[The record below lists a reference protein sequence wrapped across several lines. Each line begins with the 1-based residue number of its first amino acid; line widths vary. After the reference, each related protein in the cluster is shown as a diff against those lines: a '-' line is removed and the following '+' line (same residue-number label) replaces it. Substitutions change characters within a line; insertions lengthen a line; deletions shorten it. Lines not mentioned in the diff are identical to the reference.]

1 MKKKLLIHNGNISI
15 GGQEKMLMEFLN
27 ILDSKKYE
35 ILLLIEENN
44 GKRNDYIDRIP
55 KWIDYKFLTTEEFMN
70 KIEKYQSSKNF
81 LEKLYYS
88 HLLKLK
94 KKISLKELKK
104 YLNFSDIIIDYDMG
118 LLRNLH
124 KINLQNKKIIGW
136 SHAGSGELLRK
147 KQKRE
152 NVNKYDCIVTINETM
167 KNGYL
172 KNYNNKEVVKIYN
185 FLDFDLIEKK
195 AEEKLEK
202 DYGKYIISVGSLTEN
217 KNHKLLINAFK
228 ILKDKYKVSEKLL
241 IAGEGRKRENLEK
254 QIREL
259 NLENDVLLLGQKEN
273 PYKYIKN
280 SELYILPSKSEGFSL
295 TLVEAMYLQKMI
307 ISTHNNGSEELVK
320 ENKYG
325 VLIENNADK
334 MAEKINYYLENKD
347 ERKKYEELGYERA
360 KDFSKENGKKVI
372 EEFIDRLW
380 KFI

>member
-1 MKKKLLIHNGNISI
+1 MRKKLLIHNGNISI

-35 ILLLIEENN
+35 VLLLIEENN
-44 GKRNDYIDRIP
+44 GERNDYLDRIP
-55 KWIDYKFLTTEEFMN
+55 KWVDCKFLTTEEFMN
-70 KIEKYQSSKNF
+70 KIEKYQGSKNF
-81 LEKLYYS
+81 LGKLYYS

-167 KNGYL
+167 KEGYL

-185 FLDFDLIEKK
+185 FLDFDLINKK
-195 AEEKLEK
+195 SEEKMEE
-202 DYGKYIISVGSLTEN
+202 DYGKYIISIGSLTKN
-217 KNHKLLINAFK
+217 KNHELLINAFK

-241 IAGEGRKRENLEK
+241 IVGEGKERENLEK

-259 NLENDVLLLGQKEN
+259 NLGNAILLLGQKEN

-280 SELYILPSKSEGFSL
+280 SLLYTLSSKSEGFSL
-295 TLVEAMYLQKMI
+295 TLVEAMYLQKMV
-307 ISTHNNGSEELVK
+307 ISTNNNGSKELL
-320 ENKYG
+320 ENNKYG
-325 VLIENNADK
+325 VLIENDADEI
-334 MAEKINYYLENKD
+334 AEKINYYLKNED
-347 ERKKYEELGYERA
+347 ERKKYEELGYERT
-360 KDFSKENGKKVI
+360 KNFGKEKGKQII
-372 EEFIDRLW
+372 EEFIDRL
-380 KFI
+380 

>member
-27 ILDSKKYE
+27 ILNSKKYE

-81 LEKLYYS
+81 LKKLYYS

-94 KKISLKELKK
+94 KKISLKELRK

-217 KNHKLLINAFK
+217 KNHKLLINVFK

-241 IAGEGRKRENLEK
+241 IAGEGKERENLEK

-280 SELYILPSKSEGFSL
+280 SELYILPSKSEGLPL
-295 TLVEAMYLQKMI
+295 TLLEAMRLRKMVI
-307 ISTHNNGSEELVK
+307 CIKNDGTNEVLEDR
-320 ENKYG
+320 KYG
-325 VLIENNADK
+325 EFILENETEK
-334 MAEKINYYLENKD
+334 IAEKINYYLENKN

-372 EEFIDRLW
+372 EEFIDRL
-380 KFI
+380 

>member
-1 MKKKLLIHNGNISI
+1 MRKRLLIHNGNISI

-55 KWIDYKFLTTEEFMN
+55 RWVDYKFLTTEEFMN
-70 KIEKYQSSKNF
+70 KIEKYQGSKNF
-81 LEKLYYS
+81 LKKLYYS

-94 KKISLKELKK
+94 KKISLKELRK

-136 SHAGSGELLRK
+136 SHAGSGELLKK

-172 KNYNNKEVVKIYN
+172 KNYNNKEIVKIYN

-228 ILKDKYKVSEKLL
+228 ILKEKYKISEKLL
-241 IAGEGRKRENLEK
+241 IAGEGKERENLEK
-254 QIREL
+254 QIKEL
-259 NLENDVLLLGQKEN
+259 NLGNDVLLLGQKEN

-280 SELYILPSKSEGFSL
+280 SELYILPSKAEGLPL
-295 TLVEAMYLQKMI
+295 TLLEAMRLRKMVI
-307 ISTHNNGSEELVK
+307 CIKNNGTNEVLEDRKYGEFIL
-320 ENKYG
+320 ENKTEK
-325 VLIENNADK
+325 I
-334 MAEKINYYLENKD
+334 AEKINYYLENKN

-372 EEFIDRLW
+372 EEFIDRL
-380 KFI
+380 

>member
-55 KWIDYKFLTTEEFMN
+55 KWVDYKFLTTEEFMN

-241 IAGEGRKRENLEK
+241 IAGEGRERENLEK

-280 SELYILPSKSEGFSL
+280 SELYVISSKDESFSL
-295 TLVEAMYLQKMI
+295 TLVEAMFLKKLV
-307 ISTHNNGSEELVK
+307 ISVKSNGPIEILK
-320 ENKYG
+320 NNKYG
-325 VLIENNADK
+325 VLVENNADE

-372 EEFIDRLW
+372 EEFINRL
-380 KFI
+380 

>member
-1 MKKKLLIHNGNISI
+1 MRKKLLIHNGNISI

-70 KIEKYQSSKNF
+70 KIEKYQGSKNF
-81 LEKLYYS
+81 LKKLYYS

-94 KKISLKELKK
+94 KKISLKELRK

-136 SHAGSGELLRK
+136 SHAGSGELLKK

-172 KNYNNKEVVKIYN
+172 KNYNNKEIVKIYN

-217 KNHKLLINAFK
+217 KNHKLLINVFK

-241 IAGEGRKRENLEK
+241 IAGEGKERENLEK

-259 NLENDVLLLGQKEN
+259 NLGNDVLLLGQKEN

-280 SELYILPSKSEGFSL
+280 SELYILPSKAEGLPL
-295 TLVEAMYLQKMI
+295 TLLEAMRLRKMVI
-307 ISTHNNGSEELVK
+307 CIKNNGTNEVLEDRKYGEFIL
-320 ENKYG
+320 ENKTEK
-325 VLIENNADK
+325 I
-334 MAEKINYYLENKD
+334 AEKINYYLENKN

-372 EEFIDRLW
+372 EEFIDRL
-380 KFI
+380 

>member
-1 MKKKLLIHNGNISI
+1 MRKKLLIHNGNISI

-35 ILLLIEENN
+35 VLLLIEENN
-44 GKRNDYIDRIP
+44 GERNDYLDRIP
-55 KWIDYKFLTTEEFMN
+55 KWVDYKFLTTEEFMN
-70 KIEKYQSSKNF
+70 KIEKYQGSKNF
-81 LEKLYYS
+81 LGKLYYS

-124 KINLQNKKIIGW
+124 KINLKNKKIIGW

-167 KNGYL
+167 KEGYL

-185 FLDFDLIEKK
+185 FLDFDLINKK
-195 AEEKLEK
+195 SEEKMEE
-202 DYGKYIISVGSLTEN
+202 DYGKYIISIGSLTKN
-217 KNHKLLINAFK
+217 KNHELLINAFK

-241 IAGEGRKRENLEK
+241 IVGEGKERENLEK

-259 NLENDVLLLGQKEN
+259 NLGNDILLLGQKEN

-280 SELYILPSKSEGFSL
+280 SLLYTLSSKSEGFSL
-295 TLVEAMYLQKMI
+295 TLVEAMYLQKMV
-307 ISTHNNGSEELVK
+307 ISTNNNGSKELL
-320 ENKYG
+320 ENNKYG
-325 VLIENNADK
+325 VLIENDADEI
-334 MAEKINYYLENKD
+334 AEKINYYLKNED
-347 ERKKYEELGYERA
+347 ERKKYEELGYERT
-360 KDFSKENGKKVI
+360 KNFGKENGKKVI
-372 EEFIDRLW
+372 EEFIDRL
-380 KFI
+380 

>member
-1 MKKKLLIHNGNISI
+1 MRKKLLIHNGNISI

-44 GKRNDYIDRIP
+44 GKRNDYIDGIP

-217 KNHKLLINAFK
+217 KNHKLLINVFK

-241 IAGEGRKRENLEK
+241 IAGEGKERENLEK

-334 MAEKINYYLENKD
+334 MAEKINYYLKNRD

-372 EEFIDRLW
+372 EEFIDRL
-380 KFI
+380 

>member
-1 MKKKLLIHNGNISI
+1 MRKKLLIHNGNISI

-70 KIEKYQSSKNF
+70 KIEKYQGSKNF
-81 LEKLYYS
+81 LKKLYYS

-94 KKISLKELKK
+94 KKISLKELRK

-136 SHAGSGELLRK
+136 SHAGSGELLKK

-172 KNYNNKEVVKIYN
+172 KNYNNKEIVKIYN

-228 ILKDKYKVSEKLL
+228 ILKNKYKVSEKLL
-241 IAGEGRKRENLEK
+241 IAGEGRERENLEK

-334 MAEKINYYLENKD
+334 MAEKINYYLKNRD

-372 EEFIDRLW
+372 EEFIDRL
-380 KFI
+380 

>member
-1 MKKKLLIHNGNISI
+1 MRKRLLIHNGNISI

-70 KIEKYQSSKNF
+70 KIEKYQGSKNF
-81 LEKLYYS
+81 LKKLYYS

-94 KKISLKELKK
+94 KKISLKELRK

-136 SHAGSGELLRK
+136 SHAGSGELLKK

-172 KNYNNKEVVKIYN
+172 KNYNNKEIVKIYN

-241 IAGEGRKRENLEK
+241 IAGEGKERENLEK

-280 SELYILPSKSEGFSL
+280 SELYVISSKDESFSL
-295 TLVEAMYLQKMI
+295 TLVEAMFLKKLV
-307 ISTHNNGSEELVK
+307 ISVKSNGPIEILK
-320 ENKYG
+320 NKKYG
-325 VLIENNADK
+325 VLVENNADE

>member
-1 MKKKLLIHNGNISI
+1 MRKKLLIHNGNISI

-35 ILLLIEENN
+35 VLLLIEENN
-44 GKRNDYIDRIP
+44 GKRNDYINRIP
-55 KWIDYKFLTTEEFMN
+55 RWVDYKFLTTEEFMN
-70 KIEKYQSSKNF
+70 KIEKYQGSKNF
-81 LEKLYYS
+81 LKKLYYS

-94 KKISLKELKK
+94 KKTALKELKK

-124 KINLQNKKIIGW
+124 KINLKNKKIIGW

-167 KNGYL
+167 KQGYL

-185 FLDFDLIEKK
+185 FLDFDLINKK

-217 KNHKLLINAFK
+217 KNHKFLIDVFK
-228 ILKDKYKVSEKLL
+228 VLKEKYKISEKLL
-241 IAGEGRKRENLEK
+241 ILGDGKEKENLEK
-254 QIREL
+254 QAKEL
-259 NLENDVLLLGQKEN
+259 NLSSDVLLLGQKKN

-280 SELYILPSKSEGFSL
+280 SELYILSSKSEGLPL
-295 TLVEAMYLQKMI
+295 TLLEAMNLKKMI
-307 ISTHNNGSEELVK
+307 ICTQNNGTK
-320 ENKYG
+320 E
-325 VLIENNADK
+325 VLKNGSCGKFIDENNINKA
-334 MAEKINYYLENKD
+334 AEKINYYLKNKD
-347 ERKKYEELGYERA
+347 ERKKYEELGCERA
-360 KDFSKENGKKVI
+360 KEFSKENGKKII
-372 EEFIDRLW
+372 EEFIDRL
-380 KFI
+380 

>member
-1 MKKKLLIHNGNISI
+1 MRKKLLIHNGNISI

-70 KIEKYQSSKNF
+70 KIEKYQGSKNF
-81 LEKLYYS
+81 LKKLYYS

-167 KNGYL
+167 KEGYL
-172 KNYNNKEVVKIYN
+172 KNYNNKEIVKIYN

-241 IAGEGRKRENLEK
+241 IAGEGKERENLEK

-280 SELYILPSKSEGFSL
+280 SELYVISSKDESFSL
-295 TLVEAMYLQKMI
+295 TLVEAMFLKKLV
-307 ISTHNNGSEELVK
+307 ISVKSNGPIEILK
-320 ENKYG
+320 NNKYG
-325 VLIENNADK
+325 VLVENNADE

-372 EEFIDRLW
+372 EEFIDRL
-380 KFI
+380 

>member
-1 MKKKLLIHNGNISI
+1 MRKKLLIHNGNISI

-27 ILDSKKYE
+27 ILNSKKYE

-167 KNGYL
+167 KNAYL
-172 KNYNNKEVVKIYN
+172 KNYNNKEIVKIYN

-228 ILKDKYKVSEKLL
+228 ILKEKYKISEKLL
-241 IAGEGRKRENLEK
+241 IAGEGKERENLEK
-254 QIREL
+254 QIKEL
-259 NLENDVLLLGQKEN
+259 NLGNDVLLLGQKEN

-280 SELYILPSKSEGFSL
+280 SELYILPSKAEGFSL
-295 TLVEAMYLQKMI
+295 TLVEAMCLKKMI
-307 ISTHNNGSEELVK
+307 VSTHNNGSEELVR

-325 VLIENNADK
+325 VLVENNANE
-334 MAEKINYYLENKD
+334 MAEKINYYLENKN

-372 EEFIDRLW
+372 EEFIDRL
-380 KFI
+380 

>member
-1 MKKKLLIHNGNISI
+1 MRKKLLIHNGNISI

-70 KIEKYQSSKNF
+70 KIEKYQGSKNF
-81 LEKLYYS
+81 LKKLYYS

-94 KKISLKELKK
+94 KKISLKELRK

-136 SHAGSGELLRK
+136 SHAGSGELLKK

-172 KNYNNKEVVKIYN
+172 KNYNNKEIVKIYN

-217 KNHKLLINAFK
+217 KNHKLLINVFK

-241 IAGEGRKRENLEK
+241 IAGEGKERENLEK
-254 QIREL
+254 QIKEL
-259 NLENDVLLLGQKEN
+259 NLGNDVLLLGQKEN

-280 SELYILPSKSEGFSL
+280 SELYILPSKAEGLPL
-295 TLVEAMYLQKMI
+295 TLLEAMRLRKMVI
-307 ISTHNNGSEELVK
+307 CIKNNGTNEVLEDRKYGEFIL
-320 ENKYG
+320 ENKTEK
-325 VLIENNADK
+325 I
-334 MAEKINYYLENKD
+334 AEKINYYLENKN

-372 EEFIDRLW
+372 EEFIDRL
-380 KFI
+380 

>member
-1 MKKKLLIHNGNISI
+1 
-15 GGQEKMLMEFLN
+15 MEFLN

-228 ILKDKYKVSEKLL
+228 ILKEKYKISEKLL
-241 IAGEGRKRENLEK
+241 IAGEGKERENLEK
-254 QIREL
+254 QIKEL
-259 NLENDVLLLGQKEN
+259 NLGNDVLLLGQKEN

-280 SELYILPSKSEGFSL
+280 SELYILPSKAEGFSL
-295 TLVEAMYLQKMI
+295 TLVEAMCLKKMI
-307 ISTHNNGSEELVK
+307 VSTHNNGSEELVR

-325 VLIENNADK
+325 VLVENNANE
-334 MAEKINYYLENKD
+334 MAEKINYYLENKN
-347 ERKKYEELGYERA
+347 ERKKYEELGYEIA

-372 EEFIDRLW
+372 EEFIDRL
-380 KFI
+380 

>member
-35 ILLLIEENN
+35 VLLLIEENN
-44 GKRNDYIDRIP
+44 GERNDYLDRIP
-55 KWIDYKFLTTEEFMN
+55 KWVDYKFLTTEEFMN
-70 KIEKYQSSKNF
+70 KIEKYQGSKNF
-81 LEKLYYS
+81 LGKLYYS

-152 NVNKYDCIVTINETM
+152 NVNRYNCIVTINETM

-172 KNYNNKEVVKIYN
+172 KNYNNKEIVKIYN

-228 ILKDKYKVSEKLL
+228 ILKEKYKIFEKLL
-241 IAGEGRKRENLEK
+241 IAGEGKERENLEK
-254 QIREL
+254 QIKEL
-259 NLENDVLLLGQKEN
+259 NLGNDVLLLGQKEN

-280 SELYILPSKSEGFSL
+280 SELYILPSKAEGLPL
-295 TLVEAMYLQKMI
+295 TLLEAMKLGKMVI
-307 ISTHNNGSEELVK
+307 CIKNNGTNEVL
-320 ENKYG
+320 ENGKFG
-325 VLIENNADK
+325 EFMLEDDIDK
-334 MAEKINYYLENKD
+334 IAEKINYYLKNKD
-347 ERKKYEELGYERA
+347 ERKKYEELGYDRA
-360 KDFSKENGKKVI
+360 KDFGKENGKKVI
-372 EEFIDRLW
+372 EEFIDRL
-380 KFI
+380 

>member
-1 MKKKLLIHNGNISI
+1 MRKKLLIHNGNISI

-35 ILLLIEENN
+35 VLLLIEENN
-44 GKRNDYIDRIP
+44 GERNDYLDRIP
-55 KWIDYKFLTTEEFMN
+55 KWVDCKFLTTEEFMN
-70 KIEKYQSSKNF
+70 KIEKYQGSKNF
-81 LEKLYYS
+81 LGKLYYS

-136 SHAGSGELLRK
+136 SHAGNGELLRK

-167 KNGYL
+167 KEGYL

-185 FLDFDLIEKK
+185 FLDFDLINKK
-195 AEEKLEK
+195 SEEKMEE
-202 DYGKYIISVGSLTEN
+202 DYGKYIISIGSLTKN
-217 KNHKLLINAFK
+217 KNHELLINAFK

-241 IAGEGRKRENLEK
+241 IVGEGKERENLEK

-259 NLENDVLLLGQKEN
+259 NLGNDILLLGQKEN

-280 SELYILPSKSEGFSL
+280 SELYVLSSKNESFSL
-295 TLVEAMYLQKMI
+295 TLVEAMFLKKLV
-307 ISTHNNGSEELVK
+307 ISVKSNGPIEILEN
-320 ENKYG
+320 NKYG
-325 VLIENNADK
+325 VLIENDADEI
-334 MAEKINYYLENKD
+334 AEKINYYLRNED
-347 ERKKYEELGYERA
+347 ERKKYEELGYERT
-360 KDFSKENGKKVI
+360 KDFGKEKGKQII
-372 EEFIDRLW
+372 EEFIDRL
-380 KFI
+380 

>member
-70 KIEKYQSSKNF
+70 KIEKYQGSKNF
-81 LEKLYYS
+81 LKKLYYS

-94 KKISLKELKK
+94 KKISLKELRK

-241 IAGEGRKRENLEK
+241 IAGEGRERENLEK

-280 SELYILPSKSEGFSL
+280 SELYVISSKDESFSL
-295 TLVEAMYLQKMI
+295 TLVEAMFLKKLV
-307 ISTHNNGSEELVK
+307 ISVKSNGPIEILK
-320 ENKYG
+320 NNKYG
-325 VLIENNADK
+325 VLVENNANE
-334 MAEKINYYLENKD
+334 MAEKINYYLENKN
-347 ERKKYEELGYERA
+347 ERKKYEELGYEKA

-372 EEFIDRLW
+372 EEFIDRL
-380 KFI
+380 

>member
-55 KWIDYKFLTTEEFMN
+55 KWVDYKFLTTEEFMN

-241 IAGEGRKRENLEK
+241 IAGEGRERENLEK

-280 SELYILPSKSEGFSL
+280 SELYVISSKDESFSL
-295 TLVEAMYLQKMI
+295 TLVEAMFLKKLV
-307 ISTHNNGSEELVK
+307 ISVKSNGPIEILK
-320 ENKYG
+320 NNKYG
-325 VLIENNADK
+325 VLVENNANE
-334 MAEKINYYLENKD
+334 MAEKINYYLENKN

-372 EEFIDRLW
+372 EEFIDRL
-380 KFI
+380 

>member
-1 MKKKLLIHNGNISI
+1 MRKKLLVHNGNISI

-70 KIEKYQSSKNF
+70 KIEKYQGSKNF
-81 LEKLYYS
+81 LKKLYYS

-94 KKISLKELKK
+94 KKISLKELRK

-136 SHAGSGELLRK
+136 SHAGSGELLKK

-172 KNYNNKEVVKIYN
+172 KNYNNKEIVKIYN

-228 ILKDKYKVSEKLL
+228 ILKEKYKISEKLL
-241 IAGEGRKRENLEK
+241 IAGEGKERENLEK
-254 QIREL
+254 QIKEL
-259 NLENDVLLLGQKEN
+259 NLGNDVLLLGQKEN

-280 SELYILPSKSEGFSL
+280 SELYILPSKAEGFSL
-295 TLVEAMYLQKMI
+295 TLVEAMCLKKMI
-307 ISTHNNGSEELVK
+307 VSTHNNGSEELVR

-325 VLIENNADK
+325 VLVENNANE
-334 MAEKINYYLENKD
+334 MAEKINYYLENKN

-372 EEFIDRLW
+372 EEFIDRL
-380 KFI
+380 

>member
-1 MKKKLLIHNGNISI
+1 MRKKLLIHNGNISI

-27 ILDSKKYE
+27 ILNSKKYE

-136 SHAGSGELLRK
+136 SHAGSGELLKK

-172 KNYNNKEVVKIYN
+172 KNYNNKEIVKIYN

-228 ILKDKYKVSEKLL
+228 ILKEKYKISEKLL
-241 IAGEGRKRENLEK
+241 IAGEGKERENLEK
-254 QIREL
+254 QIKEL
-259 NLENDVLLLGQKEN
+259 NLGNDVLLLGQKEN

-280 SELYILPSKSEGFSL
+280 SELYILPSKAEGFSL
-295 TLVEAMYLQKMI
+295 TLVEAMCLKKMI
-307 ISTHNNGSEELVK
+307 VSTHNNGSEELVR

-325 VLIENNADK
+325 VLVENNANE
-334 MAEKINYYLENKD
+334 MAEKINYYLENKN

-372 EEFIDRLW
+372 EEFIDRL
-380 KFI
+380 

>member
-1 MKKKLLIHNGNISI
+1 MRKKLLIHNGNISI

-70 KIEKYQSSKNF
+70 KIEKYQGSKNF

-228 ILKDKYKVSEKLL
+228 ILKNKYKVSEKLL
-241 IAGEGRKRENLEK
+241 IAGEGRERENLEK

-280 SELYILPSKSEGFSL
+280 SELYILPSKSEGLPL
-295 TLVEAMYLQKMI
+295 TLLEAMRLRKMVI
-307 ISTHNNGSEELVK
+307 CIKNNGTNEVLEDR
-320 ENKYG
+320 KYG
-325 VLIENNADK
+325 EFILENETEK
-334 MAEKINYYLENKD
+334 IAEKINYYLKNRD

-360 KDFSKENGKKVI
+360 KEFSKENGKKII
-372 EEFIDRLW
+372 EEFIDRL
-380 KFI
+380 

>member
-55 KWIDYKFLTTEEFMN
+55 KWVDYKFLTTEEFMN

-172 KNYNNKEVVKIYN
+172 KNYNNKEVIKISN

-241 IAGEGRKRENLEK
+241 IAGEGRERENLEK

-280 SELYILPSKSEGFSL
+280 SELYVISSKDESFSL
-295 TLVEAMYLQKMI
+295 TLVEAMFLKKLV
-307 ISTHNNGSEELVK
+307 ISVKSNGPIEILK
-320 ENKYG
+320 NNKYG
-325 VLIENNADK
+325 VLVENNANE
-334 MAEKINYYLENKD
+334 MAEKINYYLENKN

-372 EEFIDRLW
+372 EEFIDRL
-380 KFI
+380 

>member
-124 KINLQNKKIIGW
+124 RINLQNKKIIGW
-136 SHAGSGELLRK
+136 SHAGSGELLKK

-172 KNYNNKEVVKIYN
+172 KNYNNKEIVKIYN

-217 KNHKLLINAFK
+217 KNHKLLINTFK
-228 ILKDKYKVSEKLL
+228 ILKEKYRISEKLL
-241 IAGEGRKRENLEK
+241 IAGEGKERENLEK
-254 QIREL
+254 QIKEL
-259 NLENDVLLLGQKEN
+259 NLGNDVLLLGQKEN

-280 SELYILPSKSEGFSL
+280 SELYILPSKAEGLPL
-295 TLVEAMYLQKMI
+295 TLLEAMRLRKMVI
-307 ISTHNNGSEELVK
+307 CIKNNGTNEVL
-320 ENKYG
+320 ENGKFG
-325 VLIENNADK
+325 EFMLEDDIDK
-334 MAEKINYYLENKD
+334 TAEKINYYLKNKN

-372 EEFIDRLW
+372 EEFIDRL
-380 KFI
+380 

>member
-1 MKKKLLIHNGNISI
+1 MRKKLLIHNGNISI

-70 KIEKYQSSKNF
+70 KIEKYQGSKNF

-136 SHAGSGELLRK
+136 SHAGSGELLKK

-172 KNYNNKEVVKIYN
+172 KNYNNKEIVKIYN

-228 ILKDKYKVSEKLL
+228 ILKEKYKISEKLL
-241 IAGEGRKRENLEK
+241 IAGEGKERENLEK
-254 QIREL
+254 QIKEL
-259 NLENDVLLLGQKEN
+259 NLGNDVLLLGQKEN

-280 SELYILPSKSEGFSL
+280 SELYILPSKAEGFSL
-295 TLVEAMYLQKMI
+295 TLVEAMCLKKMI
-307 ISTHNNGSEELVK
+307 VSTHNNGSEELVR

-325 VLIENNADK
+325 VLVENNANE
-334 MAEKINYYLENKD
+334 MAEKINYYLENKN

-372 EEFIDRLW
+372 EEFIDRL
-380 KFI
+380 

>member
-55 KWIDYKFLTTEEFMN
+55 KWVDYKFLTTEEFMN

-241 IAGEGRKRENLEK
+241 IAGEGRERENLEK

-280 SELYILPSKSEGFSL
+280 SELYVISSKDESFSL
-295 TLVEAMYLQKMI
+295 TLVEAMFLKKLV
-307 ISTHNNGSEELVK
+307 ISVKSNGPIEILK
-320 ENKYG
+320 NNKYG
-325 VLIENNADK
+325 VLVENNADE

>member
-1 MKKKLLIHNGNISI
+1 MRKKLLIHNGNISI

-241 IAGEGRKRENLEK
+241 IAGEGKERENLEK

-280 SELYILPSKSEGFSL
+280 SELYVISSKDESFSL
-295 TLVEAMYLQKMI
+295 TLVEAMFKKKLV
-307 ISTHNNGSEELVK
+307 ISVKSNGPIEILK
-320 ENKYG
+320 NNKYG
-325 VLIENNADK
+325 VLVENNADE

-372 EEFIDRLW
+372 EEFIDRL
-380 KFI
+380 

>member
-124 KINLQNKKIIGW
+124 RINLQNKKIIGW

-185 FLDFDLIEKK
+185 FLDFDLIEK
-195 AEEKLEK
+195 
-202 DYGKYIISVGSLTEN
+202 GSVT
-217 KNHKLLINAFK
+217 
-228 ILKDKYKVSEKLL
+228 
-241 IAGEGRKRENLEK
+241 
-254 QIREL
+254 
-259 NLENDVLLLGQKEN
+259 
-273 PYKYIKN
+273 
-280 SELYILPSKSEGFSL
+280 
-295 TLVEAMYLQKMI
+295 T
-307 ISTHNNGSEELVK
+307 NG
-320 ENKYG
+320 
-325 VLIENNADK
+325 
-334 MAEKINYYLENKD
+334 
-347 ERKKYEELGYERA
+347 
-360 KDFSKENGKKVI
+360 
-372 EEFIDRLW
+372 
-380 KFI
+380 

>member
-1 MKKKLLIHNGNISI
+1 MRKKLLIHNGNISI

-55 KWIDYKFLTTEEFMN
+55 KWVDYKFLTTEEFMN

-241 IAGEGRKRENLEK
+241 IAGEGKERENLEK

-280 SELYILPSKSEGFSL
+280 SELYVISSKDESFSL
-295 TLVEAMYLQKMI
+295 TLVEAMFLKKLV
-307 ISTHNNGSEELVK
+307 ISVKSNGPIEILK
-320 ENKYG
+320 NNKYG
-325 VLIENNADK
+325 VLVENNANE

-372 EEFIDRLW
+372 EEFIDRL
-380 KFI
+380 

>member
-1 MKKKLLIHNGNISI
+1 MRKKLLIHNGNISI

-27 ILDSKKYE
+27 VLDSKKYE

-70 KIEKYQSSKNF
+70 KIEKYQGSKNF

-124 KINLQNKKIIGW
+124 RINLQNKKIIGW

-241 IAGEGRKRENLEK
+241 IAGEGKERENLEK

-280 SELYILPSKSEGFSL
+280 SELYVISSKDESFSL
-295 TLVEAMYLQKMI
+295 TLVEAMFLKKLV
-307 ISTHNNGSEELVK
+307 ISVKSNGPIEILK
-320 ENKYG
+320 NNKYG
-325 VLIENNADK
+325 VLVENNANE
-334 MAEKINYYLENKD
+334 MAEKINYYLENKN

-372 EEFIDRLW
+372 EEFIDRL
-380 KFI
+380 

>member
-55 KWIDYKFLTTEEFMN
+55 KWIDYKFLSTEEFMN
-70 KIEKYQSSKNF
+70 KIEKYQGSKNF

-241 IAGEGRKRENLEK
+241 IAGEGKERENLEK

-280 SELYILPSKSEGFSL
+280 SELYVISSKDESFSL
-295 TLVEAMYLQKMI
+295 TLVEAMFLKKLV
-307 ISTHNNGSEELVK
+307 ISVKSNGPIEILK
-320 ENKYG
+320 NNKYG
-325 VLIENNADK
+325 VLVENNADE

-372 EEFIDRLW
+372 EEFINRL
-380 KFI
+380 

>member
-1 MKKKLLIHNGNISI
+1 MRKKLLIHNGNISI

-70 KIEKYQSSKNF
+70 KIEKYQGSKNF
-81 LEKLYYS
+81 LKKLYYS

-94 KKISLKELKK
+94 KKISLKELRK

-228 ILKDKYKVSEKLL
+228 ILKNKYKVSEKLL
-241 IAGEGRKRENLEK
+241 IAGEGRERENLEK

-259 NLENDVLLLGQKEN
+259 NLENDVLLLGQIEN

-360 KDFSKENGKKVI
+360 KEFSKENGKKVI
-372 EEFIDRLW
+372 EEFIDRL
-380 KFI
+380 

>member
-70 KIEKYQSSKNF
+70 KIEKYQGSKNF
-81 LEKLYYS
+81 LKKLYYS

-136 SHAGSGELLRK
+136 SHAGSGELLKK

-172 KNYNNKEVVKIYN
+172 KNYNNKEIVKIYN

-241 IAGEGRKRENLEK
+241 IAGEGRERENLEK

-280 SELYILPSKSEGFSL
+280 SELYVISSKDESFSL
-295 TLVEAMYLQKMI
+295 TLVEAMFLKKLV
-307 ISTHNNGSEELVK
+307 ISVKSNGPIEILK
-320 ENKYG
+320 NNKYG
-325 VLIENNADK
+325 VLVENNANK
-334 MAEKINYYLENKD
+334 MAEKINYYLKNRD

-372 EEFIDRLW
+372 EEFIDRL
-380 KFI
+380 

>member
-1 MKKKLLIHNGNISI
+1 MRKKLLIHNGNISI

-70 KIEKYQSSKNF
+70 KIEKYQGSKNF
-81 LEKLYYS
+81 LKKLYYS

-94 KKISLKELKK
+94 KKISLKELRK

-136 SHAGSGELLRK
+136 SHAGSGELLKK

-217 KNHKLLINAFK
+217 KNHKLLINVFK

-241 IAGEGRKRENLEK
+241 IAGEGKERENLEK

-334 MAEKINYYLENKD
+334 MAEKINYYLKNRD

-372 EEFIDRLW
+372 EEFIDRL
-380 KFI
+380 

>member
-325 VLIENNADK
+325 VLIENNANE

-372 EEFIDRLW
+372 EEFIDRL
-380 KFI
+380 

>member
-124 KINLQNKKIIGW
+124 RINLQNKKIIGW

-241 IAGEGRKRENLEK
+241 IAGEGRERENLEK

-259 NLENDVLLLGQKEN
+259 NLENDVLLLGQIEN

-280 SELYILPSKSEGFSL
+280 SELYVISSKDESFSL
-295 TLVEAMYLQKMI
+295 TLVEAMFLKKLV
-307 ISTHNNGSEELVK
+307 ISVKSNGPIEILK
-320 ENKYG
+320 NNKYG
-325 VLIENNADK
+325 VLVENNADE

-372 EEFIDRLW
+372 EEFIDRL
-380 KFI
+380 